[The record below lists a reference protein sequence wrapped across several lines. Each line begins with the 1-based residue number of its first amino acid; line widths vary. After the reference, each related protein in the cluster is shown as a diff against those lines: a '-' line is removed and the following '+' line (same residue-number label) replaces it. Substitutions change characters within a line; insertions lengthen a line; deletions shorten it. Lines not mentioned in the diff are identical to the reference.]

1 MPRRR
6 KSGTADAAGR
16 VLLLLVILMMLAA
29 LTAAA
34 LAFRSLMT
42 QMAVSSA
49 EDAVVLAVHRIVE
62 EIMTDE
68 DFRAEGLVR
77 LERGADGSIA
87 AVSTNVAAV
96 NTLASRV
103 LERAVNETA
112 EQRLDV
118 RVPVGDLTG
127 SALLLGKGPA
137 IPVEVVMLS
146 SSSASFRSE
155 LTSAGIN
162 QTRHQIL
169 LDLHVNI
176 SLFMPWRTIGSS
188 VDTEIL
194 VSETVIVGAVPESYM
209 NWENG

>member
-1 MPRRR
+1 MPRRGYER
-6 KSGTADAAGR
+6 NSPGKRT
-16 VLLLLVILMMLAA
+16 LLLLVALMLLAA
-29 LTAAA
+29 SVAGG

-42 QMAVSSA
+42 AMAVSSA
-49 EDAVVLAVHRIVE
+49 EDAVVLAVNRIVE
-62 EIMTDE
+62 DIMTDGSFQPSE
-68 DFRAEGLVR
+68 LVH
-77 LERGADGSIA
+77 LNKSSDGTVA

-96 NTLASRV
+96 NTLAARV
-103 LERAVNETA
+103 LERAVDETA
-112 EQRLDV
+112 EHVLTV
-118 RVPVGDLTG
+118 NVPVGNLTG
-127 SALLLGKGPA
+127 VSFLLGKGPA

-146 SSSASFRSE
+146 SSSSGFRSE

-169 LDLHVNI
+169 LDLHVNV

-209 NWENG
+209 NWSNR